1 MNNILRNVKSYVN
14 AQLTFSL
21 QHPENTNEYMHN
33 AYGAIE
39 LAVLCL
45 DAETATKLGDWWCE
59 EIKPLFDDIAQN
71 Y

>member
-1 MNNILRNVKSYVN
+1 MNNILKNVKSYVN
-14 AQLTFSL
+14 VQLTFSL

-33 AYGAIE
+33 AYGAVE

-45 DAETATKLGDWWCE
+45 DVKTAIELENWWSKE
-59 EIKPLFDDIAQN
+59 VTPLFLQN

>member
-1 MNNILRNVKSYVN
+1 MNNILKNVKSYVN

-33 AYGAIE
+33 AYGAVE

-45 DAETATKLGDWWCE
+45 DVKTAIELENWWSKEVTSVSPKL
-59 EIKPLFDDIAQN
+59 LS
-71 Y
+71 

>member
-1 MNNILRNVKSYVN
+1 MKNILRNVKSYVN

-45 DAETATKLGDWWCE
+45 DAETAVDLGNWWSE
-59 EIKPLFDDIAQN
+59 EVIPLFRQN
-71 Y
+71 F

>member
-1 MNNILRNVKSYVN
+1 MNNILKNVKSYVN

-21 QHPENTNEYMHN
+21 QHPENTNKYMHN
-33 AYGAIE
+33 AYGAVE

-45 DAETATKLGDWWCE
+45 DVKTAIELENWWSKE
-59 EIKPLFDDIAQN
+59 VTPLFLQN

>member
-1 MNNILRNVKSYVN
+1 MNNILKNVKSYVN

-33 AYGAIE
+33 AYGAVE

-45 DAETATKLGDWWCE
+45 DVKTAIELENWWSKE
-59 EIKPLFDDIAQN
+59 VTPLFLQN

>member
-21 QHPENTNEYMHN
+21 QHPENTNDYMHN

-45 DAETATKLGDWWCE
+45 DAETAIDLGNWWTE
-59 EIKPLFDDIAQN
+59 EIKPLFCDIAQN
-71 Y
+71 F